1 MLTTTPD
8 SAQVHVLSLYFTLIK
23 SEQSLPLH
31 WLNHTELQWLNG
43 KSAKRTDSF
52 VWSRALLR
60 QLCCQQFNV
69 TQQQVF
75 ISLPAE
81 QRPELRVAGTKYD
94 CSVSH
99 SKDMVA
105 VVLSSIG
112 AVGLDVEFI
121 CPRRDKQPYAT
132 LYPALGHSC
141 ASDEQF
147 YQRWT
152 ALEATLKL
160 NGGDLFALLAQ
171 PEPELA
177 AELKCWQ
184 QLGYQFCVA
193 SQHSLAELQQQQVL
207 QLP

>member
-1 MLTTTPD
+1 MPTTKPD
-8 SAQVHVLSLYFTLIK
+8 SAQVHALSLHFVLLK
-23 SEQSLPLH
+23 SVQPLPLH
-31 WLNHTELQWLNG
+31 WLNHSELQWLHG
-43 KSAKRTDSF
+43 KSAKRTQSF

-60 QLCCQQFNV
+60 QLCCQLLNV
-69 TQQQVF
+69 TQQQVV

-81 QRPELRVAGTKYD
+81 QKPELWVAGTKYH

-112 AVGLDVEFI
+112 AVGLDVEYI
-121 CPRRDKQPYAT
+121 CPQRDKQPYAT
-132 LYPALGHSC
+132 LYPALRNYC
-141 ASDEQF
+141 VSDQQF

-160 NGGDLFALLAQ
+160 SGGDLFALLAQ

-177 AELKCWQ
+177 PELKCWQ

-193 SQHSLAELQQQQVL
+193 SQQHLTSLQQQQVL